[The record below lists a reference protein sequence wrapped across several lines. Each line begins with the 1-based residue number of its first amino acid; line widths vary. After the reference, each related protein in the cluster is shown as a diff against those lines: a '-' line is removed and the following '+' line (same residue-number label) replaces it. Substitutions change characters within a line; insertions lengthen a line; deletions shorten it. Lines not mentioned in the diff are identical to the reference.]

1 MRKRWVAP
9 TPIENNDEQ
18 LLTALCPQRLDEY
31 IGQQMVK
38 GVANIAEAR
47 QNKRTFLNALKTM
60 AFGEGCL
67 KG

>member
-38 GVANIAEAR
+38 VWQILLR
-47 QNKRTFLNALKTM
+47 QGRINAPSSML
-60 AFGEGCL
+60 
-67 KG
+67 

>member
-9 TPIENNDEQ
+9 TPIESDDEQ
-18 LLTALCPQRLDEY
+18 LLTALRPQRLDEY
-31 IGQQMVK
+31 IGQRMGKV
-38 GVANIAEAR
+38 VADVAEAR
-47 QNKRTFLNALKTM
+47 QNKRTFLNALKTR